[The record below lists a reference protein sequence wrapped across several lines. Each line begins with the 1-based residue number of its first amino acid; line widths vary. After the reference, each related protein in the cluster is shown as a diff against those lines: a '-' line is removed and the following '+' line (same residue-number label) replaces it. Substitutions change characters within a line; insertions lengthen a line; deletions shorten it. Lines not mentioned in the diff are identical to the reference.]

1 MSFIRLLAPFLR
13 VVLFEQ
19 GHGNVRSIFRV
30 QLIFYF
36 SEPGN
41 SFILFYY
48 CFRQKKQFYSA
59 SHPPASG
66 TPPPL
71 PPRPS
76 SPRSSSPCRP
86 PSSSASAA
94 ASPRPPPSACPVRA
108 GGPGDRRPC
117 PRLWSGMGRK
127 CINYT
132 YPTHL
137 ANSRKPFRSI
147 VIGPKRHKTRL

>member
-1 MSFIRLLAPFLR
+1 MCFIRLLAPFLR

-48 CFRQKKQFYSA
+48 CFRQKQFYSA

-66 TPPPL
+66 TPPPR
-71 PPRPS
+71 PPPPS

-94 ASPRPPPSACPVRA
+94 ASPRPPPPACPVRA
-108 GGPGDRRPC
+108 CGPGDRRPC
-117 PRLWSGMGRK
+117 PRLWRGMVRK
-127 CINYT
+127 GKKYT